1 MTERDVDDES
11 PTVRWLLK
19 EHGPFLPASVT
30 AKVLGFKST
39 DALRHARCRQLLPVP
54 MFTLEGRRGWFAS
67 TTAVAAW
74 VEKTLERSTK
84 NWRSS
89 HDES

>member
-1 MTERDVDDES
+1 MTERDEGDES
-11 PTVRWLLK
+11 PMARWLLK

-39 DALRHARCRQLLPVP
+39 EALRQARSRQQLPVP
-54 MFTLEGRRGWFAS
+54 MFAIEGRRGWFAS

-74 VEKTLERSTK
+74 IEQTLEQSAKHPRSP
-84 NWRSS
+84 
-89 HDES
+89 HE